1 MDPTLHRGSDSDT
14 SGPAGT
20 GRPYA
25 AVAMDLLLG
34 IDTGGTFTD
43 AVAVRTVTAAGSR
56 AGGTVV
62 AAAKA
67 PTTHGDL
74 ATGIEAAV
82 RAVLARPGVSADAIG
97 LVALSTTLA
106 TNALVEGHG
115 QPACLVTAGFGPAEV
130 ARIGHDPSRGDLL
143 ATVAG
148 GHDATGTELAPV
160 DPVEVAAVAAATAG
174 RVSAYA
180 VAAQFS
186 VRNPA
191 HERAIAEALTA
202 ASGLPVTCS
211 HELSPRLNGPRR
223 ALTTLLN
230 ARLIGVM
237 ARLDAA
243 VREAMDRVGV
253 TAPLLVVR
261 GDGSLATAGFVA
273 HRPIETILSGPAAS
287 VVGARH
293 LAGAVDGLV
302 VDIGGTTTDIAP
314 VRAGQ
319 PSVAADGAVV
329 AGHRTMVEALAVTTH
344 GLGGDSEVA
353 VLAPGGGGAVTVPTL
368 GDAGGGRSSASF
380 TLGPERA
387 VPLCRLAVDHPA
399 VLHHL
404 RRQLDEYPA
413 LGQGRLLVA
422 VRLPVATPAD
432 GPDAPT
438 PVAAGP
444 GQPASAP
451 TASPGGSGD
460 QAGPATPSEGID
472 QRERAVLAALAD
484 GPVPE
489 LAVATT
495 RLAAGA
501 VRRLRQR
508 GLVRV
513 ATVTPTD
520 AACLLGHLG
529 SGGDPGDGV
538 DPEAARLGAEL
549 LARQQDPTGAPVA
562 PSAQVLAKQIGH
574 QLVAASAVA
583 VLDAALAADAHA
595 AGLAA
600 LPEAAANPTLRAAL
614 AGHRGLAALS
624 VSLTGPIVAVGASA
638 PTWYPAVAA
647 ALGTEV
653 VLPPHGPVANAVGA
667 AVAPVRVRRQVTITQ
682 PRTGTFQVHAADQPR
697 FHSRDDARRWAEER
711 LTAEAAEAAIDAGG
725 ADPTVDLGWSERTA
739 RVNGR
744 ELLVEATVTAVATA
758 RPRLG

>member
-1 MDPTLHRGSDSDT
+1 ME
-14 SGPAGT
+14 
-20 GRPYA
+20 
-25 AVAMDLLLG
+25 LLLG

-43 AVAVRTVTAAGSR
+43 AVAVTAPRGPG
-56 AGGTVV
+56 AGGGPDGTGGEVV

-74 ATGIEAAV
+74 TVGIEAAV
-82 RAVLARPGVSADAIG
+82 RAVLAEPGVSAGAIR

-130 ARIGHDPSRGDLL
+130 ARMGHDPSRGDLL
-143 ATVAG
+143 AAVAG
-148 GHDATGTELAPV
+148 GHDATGAELAPV
-160 DPVEVAAVAAATAG
+160 DQAEVAAVAATTAG

-191 HERAIAEALTA
+191 HERAIADTLST

-237 ARLDAA
+237 ARLDTA
-243 VREAMDRVGV
+243 VREALDRVGV
-253 TAPLLVVR
+253 AAPLLVVR

-273 HRPIETILSGPAAS
+273 RRPIETILSGPAAS

-293 LAGAVDGLV
+293 LAGGVDGLV

-314 VRAGQ
+314 VRGGR
-319 PSVAADGAVV
+319 PDVAADGAVV

-353 VLAPGGGGAVTVPTL
+353 VLAPGGGPVTIPTL
-368 GDAGGGRSSASF
+368 GDLTGFDASVGADGGRRPERAAF

-387 VPLCRLAVDHPA
+387 VPLCRLAVTHPS
-399 VLHHL
+399 VVDLL
-404 RRQLDEYPA
+404 RRQLADYPA

-422 VRLPVATPAD
+422 VHPAAAPD
-432 GPDAPT
+432 G
-438 PVAAGP
+438 GL
-444 GQPASAP
+444 
-451 TASPGGSGD
+451 
-460 QAGPATPSEGID
+460 D
-472 QRERAVLAALAD
+472 QREQAVLAALAG

-520 AACLLGHLG
+520 AACLLGHL
-529 SGGDPGDGV
+529 DPAGPDGAV
-538 DPEAARLGAEL
+538 TADPEAARLGAEL

-562 PSAQVLAKQIGH
+562 LSALALAEQVGRR
-574 QLVAASAVA
+574 LVAASADA
-583 VLDAALAADAHA
+583 VLDAALGADARS
-595 AGLAA
+595 AGVSA
-600 LPEAAANPTLRAAL
+600 LPEMAANPTLRAAL
-614 AGHRGLAALS
+614 ARHRGLAALS

-697 FHSRDDARRWAEER
+697 FHSRDDARRWAEEH
-711 LTAEAAEAAIDAGG
+711 LAAEAADAAVEAGG
-725 ADPTVDLGWSERTA
+725 AEPTVELGWSERTA

-744 ELLVEATVTAVATA
+744 ELQVEATVTAVATA
-758 RPRLG
+758 RPHLG

>member
-1 MDPTLHRGSDSDT
+1 
-14 SGPAGT
+14 
-20 GRPYA
+20 
-25 AVAMDLLLG
+25 MDLLLG

-43 AVAVRTVTAAGSR
+43 AVAVTAPG
-56 AGGTVV
+56 AGGAGGEVV

-67 PTTHGDL
+67 PTTHDDL
-74 ATGIEAAV
+74 AAGIEAAV
-82 RAVLARPGVSADAIG
+82 RAVLAEPRVSAG
-97 LVALSTTLA
+97 SVRLVALSTTMA

-143 ATVAG
+143 AAVAG
-148 GHDATGTELAPV
+148 GHDATGGELAPV
-160 DPVEVAAVAAATAG
+160 DPAEVAAVAAATAS

-237 ARLDAA
+237 ARLDSA
-243 VREAMDRVGV
+243 VREALDRVGV
-253 TAPLLVVR
+253 MAPLLVVR

-273 HRPIETILSGPAAS
+273 RRPIETILSGPAAS

-293 LAGAVDGLV
+293 LAGGVDGLV

-314 VRAGQ
+314 VRGGQ
-319 PSVAADGAVV
+319 PSMAPDGAVV

-353 VLAPGGGGAVTVPTL
+353 VLAPGGGAVTVPTL
-368 GDAGGGRSSASF
+368 GDLVAGSGGSDGSDPDRSGPGRRHERAAF

-387 VPLCRLAVDHPA
+387 VPLCRLAVSHPG
-399 VLHHL
+399 VLDLL
-404 RRQLDEYPA
+404 RRQLADYPA

-422 VRLPVATPAD
+422 VNPSAEAPA
-432 GPDAPT
+432 GL
-438 PVAAGP
+438 
-444 GQPASAP
+444 
-451 TASPGGSGD
+451 
-460 QAGPATPSEGID
+460 D
-472 QRERAVLAALAD
+472 QREQAVLAALAE

-489 LAVATT
+489 LAVAIT

-520 AACLLGHLG
+520 AACLLGYLG
-529 SGGDPGDGV
+529 PNATDGSADGDA

-562 PSAQVLAKQIGH
+562 PSARALAELVGQR
-574 QLVAASAVA
+574 LVAASADA
-583 VLDAALAADAHA
+583 VLDAALGADAQS
-595 AGLAA
+595 AGVSA
-600 LPEAAANPTLRAAL
+600 LPEVAANPTLRAAL
-614 AGHRGLAALS
+614 ARHRGLAALS
-624 VSLTGPIVAVGASA
+624 VSLTGPVVAVGASA

-653 VLPPHGPVANAVGA
+653 VLAPHGPVANAVGA
-667 AVAPVRVRRQVTITQ
+667 AVALVRVRRQITITQ
-682 PRTGTFQVHAADQPR
+682 PRTGTFQVHAGEQPR
-697 FHSRDDARRWAEER
+697 FHSRDDARRWAEEH
-711 LTAEAAEAAIDAGG
+711 LATEAASAAVEAGG
-725 ADPTVDLGWSERTA
+725 AEPTVELGWSERTA
-739 RVNGR
+739 RVSGR

-758 RPRLG
+758 RPLLA